1 MDSKIQNNLLQ
12 AKAHFYSQ
20 RLVEAYNI
28 LRRYFDRLPFKPEDE
43 HGEYIG
49 MFVRVLAE
57 LGKDYELNFYLT
69 ELEKLHE
76 KNNHPAIIYQL
87 ATVYTYLPR
96 MEAAKKL
103 FETIIRDPNA
113 KKYRDKARMNLA
125 VYYDQVH
132 DDVAACRSLI
142 DSIEDTSDPDFSVLV
157 EIWKGKLL
165 RDEKKFAEGE
175 VLLAKLV
182 ERLDPAVNWYSYFA
196 AKNNLALVYIC
207 LGEMDK
213 ARRILG
219 ELTTLVRGRHFK
231 CIAVQL
237 AELQRLL
244 KFDGKSSLIRVICG
258 ETESTIEYESKTLSL
273 NGKTPSDKLLLQLAK
288 KGFLEKTFIVKSLY
302 SRAYDAERDN
312 KLIYYHIHSL
322 RKRLKTLGL
331 PGTAITNEAE
341 GYRLIPEVETVEGET

>member
-57 LGKDYELNFYLT
+57 LGKDYELNFYLG

-76 KNNHPAIIYQL
+76 KAAQPAIMYQL
-87 ATVYTYLPR
+87 ATIYTYLPR
-96 MEAAKKL
+96 MEAARKL
-103 FETIIRDPNA
+103 FEAIIRDPKA
-113 KKYRDKARMNLA
+113 QKYRDKARMNLA

-142 DSIEDTSDPDFSVLV
+142 DSIEDTSDPDFAVLV

-175 VLLAKLV
+175 QLLSQLV
-182 ERLDPAVNWYSYFA
+182 QRLDPKANWYSYFA
-196 AKNNLALVYIC
+196 AKNNLALLFIC
-207 LGEMDK
+207 LGETKK
-213 ARRILG
+213 AKDILA
-219 ELTTLVRGRHFK
+219 ELTALIRGRHFK
-231 CIAVQL
+231 CISVQL

-244 KFDGKSSLIRVICG
+244 TSEGKTSVIRVICG
-258 ETESTIEYESKTLSL
+258 ETENTIEYENKTLSL
-273 NGKTPSDKLLLQLAK
+273 NGKSPSDKLLLQLAK
-288 KGFLEKTFIVKSLY
+288 KRFLDKAFIVKSLY
-302 SRAYDAERDN
+302 SRTYDAGRDS

-331 PGTAITNEAE
+331 PGTAIANEGE
-341 GYRLIPEVETVEGET
+341 GYRLVPEVETIEGEA